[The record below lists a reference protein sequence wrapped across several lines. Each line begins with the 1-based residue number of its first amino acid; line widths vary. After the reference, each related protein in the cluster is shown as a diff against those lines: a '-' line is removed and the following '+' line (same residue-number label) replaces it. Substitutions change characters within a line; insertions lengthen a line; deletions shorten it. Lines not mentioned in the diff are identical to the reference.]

1 MIKLSDYV
9 IEFLVKKEIKD
20 IFLVSG
26 GGIMHLLDSVG
37 NNKDITYFCN
47 YHEQACAIAA
57 EGYARMNN
65 HIGVCI
71 VTTGPGSTNAL
82 SGIAG
87 AWVDSVP
94 VVVISGQVR
103 RDLIANY
110 DKLRQFGPQEINI
123 IDMVRPITKYAVTV
137 MDPVMIRYELE
148 SAFTHAT
155 SGRPGPVWIN
165 IPLDVQ
171 DAMIDEASLRSFAL
185 ENVISAAGSNHP
197 TSLVSQTIHLLQKA
211 QRPVLILGNGV
222 RQAQADLLVSKFIE
236 TVKAPALMTIGGM
249 DLIGENHHLC
259 MGRFGPVGQRRANF
273 ALQNSDLV
281 ISLGSSLSVAAIG
294 FDTRG
299 FAPHAKKIMVNIDAN
314 ELHKPSFTP
323 DLAVQTDVK
332 WFIEEFLRQVENIR
346 FYPSPKWQ
354 EACCYWRKNY
364 KTVTSDYLM
373 DTQHVNSYVFADIL
387 SDMLLSDAVVVTGNS
402 LDIASIYHSFKVKL
416 GQRVFTNINYG
427 AMGWDLPSVIGA
439 CVAQNNRRTILVTGD
454 GSFQFNIQELET
466 VSYNRLDIKI
476 FVLNN
481 QGYESIRATQNN
493 FFRGLLVGADAK
505 SGINNPNFEK
515 LAEAYRL
522 QYAYIANNNNIR
534 STLEAVL
541 TTEGPTL
548 CELNISY
555 TQERSPKTMSVRHP
569 DGTFE
574 SRPLED
580 QYPFLSREELT
591 HNMNL
596 INNE

>member
-1 MIKLSDYV
+1 
-9 IEFLVKKEIKD
+9 
-20 IFLVSG
+20 
-26 GGIMHLLDSVG
+26 MHLTDSVG
-37 NNKDITYFCN
+37 RQSGLRYICN

-57 EGYARMNN
+57 EGYARMKN

-103 RDLIANY
+103 RDLIADY

-123 IDMVRPITKYAVTV
+123 IDMALPVTKYAVTV
-137 MDPVMIRYELE
+137 MEPAMIRYELE
-148 SAFTHAT
+148 AAFTHAI

-171 DAMIDEASLRSFAL
+171 GAMIDEASLRSFTL
-185 ENVISAAGSNHP
+185 ENATLAEGCHHP
-197 TSLVSQTIHLLQKA
+197 TSLVSQTIHLLQNA
-211 QRPVLILGNGV
+211 QRPVLILGNGI
-222 RQAQADLLVSKFIE
+222 RQAQAADLVARFIE
-236 TVKAPALMTIGGM
+236 TVKVPALMTIGGM
-249 DLIGENHHLC
+249 DLVDENHSLC
-259 MGRFGPVGQRRANF
+259 MGCFGPTGQRRANF
-273 ALQNSDLV
+273 ALQNADLV

-294 FDTRG
+294 FNTRG
-299 FAPHAKKIMVNIDAN
+299 FAPNAKKVMVNIDAN

-323 DLAVQTDVK
+323 DLAVQADVK
-332 WFIEEFLRQVENIR
+332 WFIEKFLCQVENEDIR
-346 FYPSPKWQ
+346 FYPSTKWL
-354 EACCYWRKNY
+354 EACRYWRETY
-364 KTVTSDYLM
+364 LTVTPDYLM
-373 DTQHVNSYVFADIL
+373 NTQHVNSYVFADAL
-387 SDMLLSDAVVVTGNS
+387 SDMVSSDVVVVTGNA
-402 LDIASIYHSFKVKL
+402 LDITSIYHSFNVKL

-427 AMGWDLPSVIGA
+427 AMGWDLPGAIGA
-439 CVAQNNRRTILVTGD
+439 CVAHNKRRAILVTGD

-466 VSYNRLDIKI
+466 IGHNRLDIKI

-481 QGYESIRATQNN
+481 QGYESIRSTQAN
-493 FFRGLLVGADAK
+493 FFGGHLVGSDIQ
-505 SGINNPNFEK
+505 SGINNPNFAK
-515 LAEAYRL
+515 LAEAYGL
-522 QYAYIANNNNIR
+522 QYDYIANNDKIR
-534 STLEAVL
+534 PMLEVVL
-541 TTEGPTL
+541 NTEGPTL

-555 TQERSPKTMSVRHP
+555 AQGRSPKTMSVRHP

-580 QYPFLSREELT
+580 QYPFLSREELA

-596 INNE
+596 FNNE

>member
-9 IEFLVKKEIKD
+9 TQFIVNQGIKD
-20 IFLVSG
+20 VFLVSG
-26 GGIMHLLDSVG
+26 GGIMHLTDSVG
-37 NNKDITYFCN
+37 RQSGLNYICN

-57 EGYARMNN
+57 EGYARMKN

-123 IDMVRPITKYAVTV
+123 IDMARPVTKYAVTV
-137 MDPVMIRYELE
+137 MDPAMIRYELE
-148 SAFTHAT
+148 SAFMHAT

-171 DAMIDEASLRSFAL
+171 GAMIDETSLRSFAL
-185 ENVISAAGSNHP
+185 ENVSPAEGCHYP

-211 QRPVLILGNGV
+211 QRPVLILGNGI
-222 RQAQADLLVSKFIE
+222 RQAQAANLVARLIE
-236 TVKAPALMTIGGM
+236 TIKVPALMTIGGM
-249 DLIGENHHLC
+249 DLVDENHSLC
-259 MGRFGPVGQRRANF
+259 MGRFGPIGQRRANF
-273 ALQNSDLV
+273 ALQNADLV

-294 FDTRG
+294 FNTRG
-299 FAPHAKKIMVNIDAN
+299 FAPNAKKVMVNIDAN
-314 ELHKPSFTP
+314 ELYKPSFTP
-323 DLAVQTDVK
+323 DLAVQADVK

-346 FYPSPKWQ
+346 FYQSPRWL
-354 EACCYWRKNY
+354 EACRYWRENY
-364 KTVTSDYLM
+364 MTVTPDYLM
-373 DTQHVNSYVFADIL
+373 DTQHVNSYVFADAL
-387 SDMLLSDAVVVTGNS
+387 SDMVSSDVAVVTGNA
-402 LDIASIYHSFKVKL
+402 LDIVSIYHSFKVKL

-427 AMGWDLPSVIGA
+427 AMGWDLPGAIGA
-439 CVAQNNRRTILVTGD
+439 CMAHDGRKAILVTGD
-454 GSFQFNIQELET
+454 GSIQFNIQELET
-466 VSYNRLDIKI
+466 VGHNRLDLKI

-481 QGYESIRATQNN
+481 KGYESVRATQAN
-493 FFRGLLVGADAK
+493 FFGGHLVGSDTQ
-505 SGINNPNFEK
+505 SGISNPNFAK
-515 LAEAYRL
+515 LAEAYGL
-522 QYAYIANNNNIR
+522 QYAYIANNDNIR
-534 STLEAVL
+534 PVLETVL
-541 TTEGPTL
+541 ATDGPIL

-555 TQERSPKTMSVRHP
+555 SQGRSPKTMSVRHP

-580 QYPFLSREELT
+580 QYPFLSREELA

-596 INNE
+596 FNNE